1 MNPRKRLLWA
11 GAAAICAVG
20 ALGLGIAA
28 WVVYEPEIPKIPR
41 PAASSFSA
49 DQIKRG
55 EQLATVGDCIV
66 CHTKDNGPPFAGSRA
81 LPTPF
86 GTLYSNNITP
96 DEETGIGNWSAEA
109 FRRAVKEG
117 IGRDGSHLYPAL
129 PYEHFIKV
137 NDDDLDAI
145 YAFLMSREPVSEV
158 APENQLLP
166 GLGIR
171 QSLAG
176 WKLLFLHGG
185 HSEED
190 TTKSAEWNR
199 GKYLVDGLA
208 HCGACHTPRNL
219 LGAEKWGNE
228 FGGGIAEGWN
238 APPLNASNP
247 SAARWNVDALTEYLT
262 TGTSA
267 AHSTAAGPMGP
278 VSEGLLRLNSKDV
291 HAIAT
296 YIDDIMHAGRPD
308 RPQLQNVDVDNSKT
322 SSMQSATADL
332 FQGACAGC
340 HEPKSPMAL
349 RGRPLLSAT
358 SDLNADDPRNSIQA
372 VLQGIQAPVGSNA
385 PYMPPFADNLT
396 DSQVSALLGYA
407 RFRFTTKA
415 PWPDLEKTVR
425 EIRKENQQ

>member
-1 MNPRKRLLWA
+1 MYPRKRLLQAVAVISAA
-11 GAAAICAVG
+11 GVLA
-20 ALGLGIAA
+20 LGIAA

-41 PAASSFSA
+41 PQASAFPA

-66 CHTKDNGPPFAGSRA
+66 CHTKDNGAPFAGSRA

-86 GTLYSNNITP
+86 GTLYSTNITP
-96 DEETGIGNWSAEA
+96 DEDTGIGNWSVEA

-117 IGRDGSHLYPAL
+117 VGRDGSHLYPAL
-129 PYEHFIKV
+129 PYEHFTKV
-137 NDDDLDAI
+137 NDADVDAI

-158 APENQLLP
+158 APDNQLLP

-176 WKLLFLHGG
+176 WKLLFLHRGQ
-185 HSEED
+185 SED
-190 TTKSAEWNR
+190 DPTKSPEWNR

-219 LGAEKWGNE
+219 LGGEKWGDE
-228 FGGGIAEGWN
+228 FEGGIAEGWN
-238 APPLNASNP
+238 APALTVDNP

-278 VSEGLLRLNSKDV
+278 VTEGLSRLNEKDV

-296 YIDDIMHAGRPD
+296 YIDTVMHPPGTA
-308 RPQLQNVDVDNSKT
+308 QFATHNANVDNSKER
-322 SSMQSATADL
+322 SAQSGAAHL

-340 HEPKSPMAL
+340 HEPRSPMAI

-372 VLQGIQAPVGSNA
+372 VLQGIHAPVGSNA
-385 PYMPPFADNLT
+385 PYMPSFADILT
-396 DSQVSALLGYA
+396 DSQVAALLGYA
-407 RFRFTTKA
+407 RSRFTSKA
-415 PWPDLEKTVR
+415 PWPDLEKIIR
-425 EIRKENQQ
+425 DIRKENQE